1 MAASQ
6 ASLRPPKGILKNKGS
21 TTSSM
26 VAPSELQPELLPS
39 RSGDEPRKKSQR
51 WDEVSILATYHPA
64 DKDYGLMDMDEAST
78 LYHRMGGD
86 DEDAMRDFEAA
97 QALTP
102 DALANKSAA
111 AEGSELKIRVHGQDS
126 SNEDFSPEKQERK
139 RQFEM
144 KRKLHSNEGLN
155 IKLGRQLS
163 SKNLNSD
170 EEDEEMSETAAGEN
184 MDMKESNQGSTSG
197 DQLQTKSQS
206 S

>member
-78 LYHRMGGD
+78 LYHRMG
-86 DEDAMRDFEAA
+86 
-97 QALTP
+97 
-102 DALANKSAA
+102 ANKSAA